1 MSQVIDQAQRDKVIV
16 RTSLLGIGV
25 NVLLAAFKAAVGL
38 ISSSIAVILDA
49 VNNLS
54 DALSSVI
61 TVIGSKLASRKPD
74 KKHPLGHGRVE
85 YLSATIVSAIVLY
98 AGITALVESI
108 KKIISPEKPSY
119 TAVSLIIIAAAIAA
133 KLLLGRYVKAQ
144 GKAVKSGALE
154 ASGQD
159 ALFDAIVSS
168 SVLASALIYIAW
180 GVSLEA
186 YVGVLIAVLIIKA
199 GVEMLLEN
207 VDDILGH
214 RADAE
219 DARAVKQALTSEP
232 EVIGAYDLFINNYGP
247 NRNYASVH
255 LELRDTMTVAELD
268 VLSRR
273 LERQVYEK
281 TGIFLTGISVYSYNT
296 GSDEAAKLRDAV
308 KEKVLKHP
316 WALQVHGFFVDTEA
330 KQMRFD
336 VVLSFDIS
344 AKEALDVLYGELKK
358 DFSQY
363 QIHINPDVDLTD

>member
-16 RTSLLGIGV
+16 RTSLVGIGA

-61 TVIGSKLASRKPD
+61 TVIGAKLASRKPD

-119 TAVSLIIIAAAIAA
+119 TVVSLIIIAAAIAA

-219 DARAVKQALTSEP
+219 DAHAVKQALTSEP

-273 LERQVYEK
+273 LEQQVYEK

-308 KEKVLKHP
+308 KEKVLTHP

>member
-16 RTSLLGIGV
+16 RTSLLGIGA

-61 TVIGSKLASRKPD
+61 TVIGAKIASRKPD

-144 GKAVKSGALE
+144 GKAVNSGALE

-316 WALQVHGFFVDTEA
+316 WALQVHGFFVDIEA

>member
-1 MSQVIDQAQRDKVIV
+1 MSQVIDQTQRDKVIV

-54 DALSSVI
+54 DALSSII
-61 TVIGSKLASRKPD
+61 TVIGAKFASRKPD
-74 KKHPLGHGRVE
+74 KKHPLGHGRAE

-119 TAVSLIIIAAAIAA
+119 TAVSLIIIAAAVAA
-133 KLLLGRYVKAQ
+133 KLLLGRYVKAK
-144 GKAVKSGALE
+144 GKAVNSGALE

-199 GVEMLLEN
+199 GIEMLLEN

-296 GSDEAAKLRDAV
+296 ASDEAAKLRDIV
-308 KEKVLKHP
+308 TEKVVKHP
-316 WALQVHGFFVDTEA
+316 WALQVHGFFVDTDA

-336 VVLSFDIS
+336 VVLSFDI
-344 AKEALDVLYGELKK
+344 AAEEALAILYRELKE
-358 DFSQY
+358 DFAQY

>member
-25 NVLLAAFKAAVGL
+25 NVLLAAFKAAIGL

-54 DALSSVI
+54 DALSSII
-61 TVIGSKLASRKPD
+61 TVIGAKLASRKPD
-74 KKHPLGHGRVE
+74 KKHPLGHGRAE

-133 KLLLGRYVKAQ
+133 KLLLGRYVKAK
-144 GKAVKSGALE
+144 GKAVNSGALE

-168 SVLASALIYIAW
+168 SVLAGALIYIAW

-199 GVEMLLEN
+199 GIEMLLDN

-296 GSDEAAKLRDAV
+296 ASDEAAKLRDIV
-308 KEKVLKHP
+308 TEKVVKHP

-336 VVLSFDIS
+336 VVLSFDI
-344 AKEALDVLYGELKK
+344 AAEEALAILYRELKE
-358 DFSQY
+358 DFAQY

>member
-25 NVLLAAFKAAVGL
+25 NVLLAAFKAAIGL

-54 DALSSVI
+54 DALSSII
-61 TVIGSKLASRKPD
+61 TVIGAKLASRKPD
-74 KKHPLGHGRVE
+74 KKHPLGHGRAE

-119 TAVSLIIIAAAIAA
+119 TAVSLIIIAAAVAA
-133 KLLLGRYVKAQ
+133 KLLLGRYVKAK
-144 GKAVKSGALE
+144 GKAVNSGALE

-168 SVLASALIYIAW
+168 SVLAGALIYIAW

-199 GVEMLLEN
+199 GIEMLLEN

-273 LERQVYEK
+273 LEKQVYEK

-296 GSDEAAKLRDAV
+296 ASDEAAKLRDIV
-308 KEKVLKHP
+308 TEKVVRHP

-336 VVLSFDIS
+336 VVLSFDI
-344 AKEALDVLYGELKK
+344 AAEEALAILYRELKE
-358 DFSQY
+358 DFAQY

>member
-16 RTSLLGIGV
+16 RTSLLGIGA

-61 TVIGSKLASRKPD
+61 TVIGAKLASRKPD

-133 KLLLGRYVKAQ
+133 KLLLGRYVKTQ
-144 GKAVKSGALE
+144 GKAVNSGALE

-273 LERQVYEK
+273 LEQQVYEK

-308 KEKVLKHP
+308 KEKVLTHP
-316 WALQVHGFFVDTEA
+316 WALQVHGFSADTET